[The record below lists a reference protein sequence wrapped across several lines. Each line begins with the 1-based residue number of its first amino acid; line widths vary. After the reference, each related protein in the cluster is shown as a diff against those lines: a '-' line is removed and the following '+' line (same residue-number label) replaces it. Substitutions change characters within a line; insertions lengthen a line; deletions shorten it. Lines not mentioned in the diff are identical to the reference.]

1 MSFKLI
7 VLMIASLAIFYKNQ
21 AQTTDSIDNE
31 CSTEVEDIDLGKII
45 ILIKFG
51 TFNNGFGI

>member
-1 MSFKLI
+1 MVSYSQQILILKMSFKLI

-45 ILIKFG
+45 F
-51 TFNNGFGI
+51 

>member
-45 ILIKFG
+45 F
-51 TFNNGFGI
+51 